1 MRSIMDRRER
11 DAASSSSSSSSS
23 SAPSYSSFVSG
34 DAHDDAMNGRGERDT
49 SNIGGGGD
57 GGGGDGGLVFLAR
70 LSVLL

>member
-11 DAASSSSSSSSS
+11 DAASSSSSSSS

-49 SNIGGGGD
+49 SKIGGRGE